1 MVGLTTQESYTPE
14 RVAVVGN
21 PSKVYD
27 ATVIYESGWFINA
40 KVAEDEDKL
49 LAACQFVEELTD
61 FEYQSTKVVTGLEIS
76 ANREA
81 AAAAVEASAWPEI
94 ERVFVEEIENGR
106 RNYGSIYANWPVVEG
121 ILDLMME
128 NILAGADVE
137 EEIAIAVEEIDREL
151 QRTGGG

>member
-1 MVGLTTQESYTPE
+1 
-14 RVAVVGN
+14 
-21 PSKVYD
+21 
-27 ATVIYESGWFINA
+27 
-40 KVAEDEDKL
+40 
-49 LAACQFVEELTD
+49 
-61 FEYQSTKVVTGLEIS
+61 VVTGLEIS

-81 AAAAVEASAWPEI
+81 AAAAIEASAWPEI

-151 QRTGGG
+151 QRSGGG